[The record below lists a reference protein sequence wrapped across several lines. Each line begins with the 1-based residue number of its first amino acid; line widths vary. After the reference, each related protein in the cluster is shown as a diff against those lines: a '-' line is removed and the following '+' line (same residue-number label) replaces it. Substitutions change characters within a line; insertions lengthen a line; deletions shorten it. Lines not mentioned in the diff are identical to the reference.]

1 MTLPLYN
8 GPNCCLFNTAVLTV
22 SEIKKKK
29 SCQPM
34 CQTALPFH
42 YSFLLP
48 AVLFICLDQ
57 GNVLL
62 LHCLTL
68 LQHFFFQGFKRQA
81 GQPGMLRQ
89 LAGPLRQIKK
99 KKKVSCSHS
108 CFMHK
113 PNPRC
118 HTHTYTHSPSA
129 QMIELFVCG
138 PPASCVLF
146 SLASFQ
152 PGELE
157 SLPTCHPKLLFPI
170 IN

>member
-1 MTLPLYN
+1 
-8 GPNCCLFNTAVLTV
+8 
-22 SEIKKKK
+22 
-29 SCQPM
+29 
-34 CQTALPFH
+34 
-42 YSFLLP
+42 
-48 AVLFICLDQ
+48 
-57 GNVLL
+57 
-62 LHCLTL
+62 
-68 LQHFFFQGFKRQA
+68 
-81 GQPGMLRQ
+81 MLRQ

-99 KKKVSCSHS
+99 KKKKGELFTFLLHAQT
-108 CFMHK
+108 K
-113 PNPRC
+113 PPMSY
-118 HTHTYTHSPSA
+118 THTYTHSPSA